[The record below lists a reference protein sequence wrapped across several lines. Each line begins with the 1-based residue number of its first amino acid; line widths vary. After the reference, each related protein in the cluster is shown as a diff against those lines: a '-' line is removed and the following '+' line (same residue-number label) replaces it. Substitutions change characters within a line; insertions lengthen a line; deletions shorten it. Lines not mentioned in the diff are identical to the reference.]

1 MDTLKFKILS
11 YIHHSNSYFARKI
24 RDYLPTSW
32 KDILCDYEF
41 NDLKIE
47 LLATT
52 KKYEAEYE
60 SDEGAGIGSGA
71 GAEAEAEA
79 GAEAG
84 AEAEVVEE
92 ETSFFSLKYLW
103 EKGCPDKI

>member
-1 MDTLKFKILS
+1 MESLKFKVLS

-24 RDYLPTSW
+24 RDYLPTTW
-32 KDILCDYEF
+32 KDILCDYEL
-41 NDLKIE
+41 NDLKTE

-71 GAEAEAEA
+71 EA

-84 AEAEVVEE
+84 AGAGAGVVEE
-92 ETSFFSLKYLW
+92 ETSFFSLEHLW